1 MKGVK
6 YTWHGRFQQRSVH
19 FLKTLKHLLKLFC
32 TLSFTRLVK
41 KEDIL
46 WGLTWRMV
54 WGVWVS
60 EHWFLE
66 GSVNNVWRTDYL
78 YVLEGSCDNNN
89 MCVYWGV
96 MNEWMNG
103 GRVTFYVYFKLS
115 LKQFH
120 LYFCL
125 PRFGMWMC
133 PCAMSNGGR
142 RTRTKS
148 PRYKYKFLMLW
159 IVKCGTIHQINSRS
173 TVP

>member
-1 MKGVK
+1 MECA
-6 YTWHGRFQQRSVH
+6 

-32 TLSFTRLVK
+32 TLNFTRLVT

-46 WGLTWRMV
+46 WGFTRRVV

-60 EHWFLE
+60 EHVFLE
-66 GSVNNVWRTDYL
+66 GIVNNVWQADYL
-78 YVLEGSCDNNN
+78 SVLERACGDNN

-96 MNEWMNG
+96 MNEWING

-120 LYFCL
+120 LYFRL

-159 IVKCGTIHQINSRS
+159 IVKCGAIHQINSPS